1 MRKII
6 CGMVFMFMLVS
17 AAEAQRFAYV
27 DSEYILEQM
36 PEYKAAQNELDVL
49 AEQWSKEIEEK
60 KIEIDR
66 LYRAL
71 QAEQVLLTETMKKER
86 EATIKQKEQEIN
98 EMQRK
103 RFGYEGELFQ
113 KQKQLIKPVQD
124 KVYDAVQKYARD
136 KGYDMIFDRSGEFT
150 MLYANSK
157 LDKSDEV
164 LEVMG
169 VAKKAP
175 ANGPGNKST
184 TTPNRNWV
192 ISTHQNWWV

>member
-1 MRKII
+1 
-6 CGMVFMFMLVS
+6 MVFMFLLVS

-136 KGYDMIFDRSGEFT
+136 KGYDMIFDRAGEFT

-175 ANGPGNKST
+175 AGGSGNKPT
-184 TTPNRNWV
+184 TTPNRK
-192 ISTHQNWWV
+192 

>member
-1 MRKII
+1 MKKFI
-6 CGMVFMFMLVS
+6 CGMVFILLL
-17 AAEAQRFAYV
+17 AGTAEAQRFAYV

-36 PEYKAAQNELDVL
+36 PEYKAAQTELDVL

-60 KIEIDR
+60 RIEIDR

-71 QAEQVLLTETMKKER
+71 QAELVLLTEAMRKER
-86 EATIKQKEQEIN
+86 EATIKQKEQEAN
-98 EMQRK
+98 ELQRK
-103 RFGYEGELFQ
+103 RFGYEGELFE

-136 KGYDMIFDRSGEFT
+136 KGYDVIFDRAGEFT
-150 MLYANSK
+150 MLFANPK

-175 ANGPGNKST
+175 TSGPSNRPGGNTNKK
-184 TTPNRNWV
+184 
-192 ISTHQNWWV
+192 